1 MSTSAAS
8 GTRIFATTSINS
20 CSGKET
26 LNHKTFTSVFISA
39 EEADLFSDLHSLT
52 RNSTLRKL
60 NDLIKRAKL
69 AKVNHGN

>member
-1 MSTSAAS
+1 MP
-8 GTRIFATTSINS
+8 
-20 CSGKET
+20 CP
-26 LNHKTFTSVFISA
+26 SA

-69 AKVNHGN
+69 AKVALALISDKNRLATKTML

>member
-1 MSTSAAS
+1 M
-8 GTRIFATTSINS
+8 
-20 CSGKET
+20 
-26 LNHKTFTSVFISA
+26 LVLISA

-69 AKVNHGN
+69 AKVKHVTSVAMKILLSLEAKTI

>member
-1 MSTSAAS
+1 MTSTS
-8 GTRIFATTSINS
+8 S
-20 CSGKET
+20 CSGKRGGKT
-26 LNHKTFTSVFISA
+26 KKHKTCLYLFQSA

-69 AKVNHGN
+69 AKVKHVC